1 MSIVDKLSK
10 QLTFLV
16 EENIRW
22 QNPHLQRVVIP
33 IRVPRATRAYREF
46 STEENNR
53 KVFQGLER
61 FEKFYK
67 S

>member
-10 QLTFLV
+10 QLTLLV
-16 EENIRW
+16 EENIHW
-22 QNPHLQRVVIP
+22 QNPHLQRVMVP
-33 IRVPRATRAYREF
+33 IRVPHATRAYREF